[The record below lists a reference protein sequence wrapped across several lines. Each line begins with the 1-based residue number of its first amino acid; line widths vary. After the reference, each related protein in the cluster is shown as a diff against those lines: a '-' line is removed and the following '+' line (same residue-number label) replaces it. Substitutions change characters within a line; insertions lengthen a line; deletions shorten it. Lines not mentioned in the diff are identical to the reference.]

1 LENGYIRELLFQK
14 KCKEILMSKYLKN
27 DNMETIIDSKGYRY
41 MRQFMTDLPDNVMMN
56 KVLTGCGGT
65 TVALSN
71 DIPYVICVP
80 FRAMILNKMKWGDA
94 NNMKLC
100 PVMGGVS
107 DDFIKNFRGKKYMV
121 TYDSLERLCNF
132 IDPSKFKILIDE
144 SHKLIAAGAFRGN
157 AIRTVIDNFPRFKS
171 YVFMTATPVKDK
183 YQLHILTGI
192 PKVTINWYNIEPIDI
207 KYNADVTN
215 ISQTVSFVAAKHLTG
230 EIESNA
236 HIFINS
242 VTSIIDIIE
251 TIDHGLIS
259 PEVINVMCAN
269 NEENQEKLNAT
280 IGENFKIK
288 DVGEVNKVNFYT
300 STAFEGSDIFDTD
313 GKIYIVTD
321 GKKDYTKNDILTT
334 LPQIIGRI
342 RDTKYK
348 NKIDLIFTPSPFYN
362 YTSEYEFETFVKES
376 LSFAGDLVETYNNAV
391 NPMLKTALY
400 KDAETNR
407 YILQRNGTLILNE
420 TALYNEMHS
429 FESLHNTYYAFR
441 DDNNDGRFTINA
453 NGTDHNYSQQ
463 AALKIEGADK
473 LLIRKK
479 PNFGKLCIEYLSEN
493 CSKETKL
500 RIDICEPIIRR
511 AYEVLGADKMRAL
524 RFEKKLIKNEL
535 IRVDILRNKDRK
547 IVDILNYRVGQ
558 FITSL
563 KIRGDLSNTYGLLGI
578 QKLAKTSDLRNWYE
592 VKDFVKWNKD
602 TSTSERGLV
611 ITGCKIHM

>member
-1 LENGYIRELLFQK
+1 
-14 KCKEILMSKYLKN
+14 
-27 DNMETIIDSKGYRY
+27 METIIDSKGYRY
-41 MRQFMTDLPDNVMMN
+41 MSQFMPDLPDNVMVN

-80 FRAMILNKMKWGDA
+80 FRSMINNKLKWGDE

-100 PVMGGVS
+100 PVMGGIS
-107 DDFIKNFRGKKYMV
+107 DDYIKNYRGKKYMV
-121 TYDSLERLCNF
+121 TYDSLERLCNL

-144 SHKLIAAGAFRGN
+144 SHKLIDAGAFRSN
-157 AIRTVIDNFPRFKS
+157 AIHTVLENYLRFKS

-183 YQLHILTGI
+183 YQLPELVGI
-192 PKVTINWYNIEPIDI
+192 PKVKINWHNIEPIDI

-215 ISQTVSFVAAKHLTG
+215 LSQTVSFVAAKHLTG

-251 TIDHGLIS
+251 TIDYNLVS
-259 PEVINVMCAN
+259 PEVINVMCAK

-280 IGENFKIK
+280 IGEKYTIK

-300 STAFEGSDIFDTD
+300 STAFEGCDIFDTN

-348 NKIDLIFTPSPFYN
+348 NKIDLIFTPSPYHSH
-362 YTSEYEFETFVKES
+362 TSESEFEAFVKES
-376 LSFAGDLVETYNNAV
+376 LSFADELIETYNNAA
-391 NPMLKTALY
+391 NPMVKTALY

-407 YILQRNGTLILNE
+407 YILQRNGALILNE

-429 FESLHNTYYAFR
+429 FESVHNTYFAFR
-441 DDNNDGRFTINA
+441 DDSNDGKFTINA
-453 NGTDHNYSQQ
+453 NETCHNYSQQ
-463 AALKIEGADK
+463 DALKIEGANK

-479 PNFGKLCIEYLSEN
+479 PNFGKLCKEYLSET
-493 CSKETKL
+493 CSKETRS
-500 RIDICEPIIRR
+500 RIDIYEPMIKK
-511 AYEVLGADKMRAL
+511 AYGVLGADKMKAL

-535 IRVDILRNKDRK
+535 IKVDILRNKDSK
-547 IVDILNYRVGQ
+547 IVGILNYRVGQ
-558 FITSL
+558 FKTSL
-563 KIRGDLSNTYGLLGI
+563 KIKKDLSNAYSLLGI
-578 QKLAKTSDLRNWYE
+578 QKLAKTSDLKNWYE
-592 VKDFVKWNKD
+592 VKGLVKWNKD
-602 TSTSERGLV
+602 LRTSERGLV
-611 ITGCKIHM
+611 IIGCKIQVCGSNHL